1 MAITNTSFIL
11 HNVRI
16 WFLIKTNPENII
28 DKIKKEKKS
37 FRRLREFKQTEKKN
51 KIERIVVTHE
61 THI

>member
-28 DKIKKEKKS
+28 DKIKKKKKS
-37 FRRLREFKQTEKKN
+37 FRGLREFKQTEKTN